1 MANRVIDGA
10 SIVVGI
16 TSSTGVA
23 GRRQPL
29 DEVCDLVRALPVG
42 LFVLDAGGRVTVSN
56 LSLGDGAA
64 GRSGEATDVGLR
76 LEEYLRLLPLD
87 DESFRAAC
95 EQISMV
101 VEGEAISID
110 RTYRSLPRETASL
123 TLNAVRFGCSDDMT
137 LVLVSSA
144 KDKDRERISRRSQQV
159 KILHAQDEERRR
171 IARELHDGTSQQVA
185 LAQLTLEAMR
195 SAKTFEEVE
204 EKCLD
209 IESVLC
215 AAQHQM
221 RTMSYV
227 LHPPELT
234 SRGIV
239 HALSTFLTGFGRRT
253 GLTVKFDNLAGRLR
267 RSESLEMALYRVAQ
281 EALVNVSK
289 HACATEVNVRL
300 RTVAKHLVLEIE
312 DDGIGIPPE
321 IAEGRLQEAVGVGLS
336 GMRARVEALGGIFC
350 VERRLK
356 GTHIGA
362 YFPQRRASDPAAPV
376 VKAQRYCSEPHKGRA
391 RRST

>member
-1 MANRVIDGA
+1 MANRVIDGD

-16 TSSTGVA
+16 TSSTMVA
-23 GRRQPL
+23 RRSEPL
-29 DEVCDLVRALPVG
+29 DAVCDLVRALPVG
-42 LFVLDAGGRVTVSN
+42 LFVLDAAGRVSVSN
-56 LSLGDGAA
+56 LSLARDGTGDGQAP
-64 GRSGEATDVGLR
+64 DVGLQ
-76 LEEYLRLLPLD
+76 LEDYLRLMPLD
-87 DESFRAAC
+87 DASFQEAC
-95 EQISMV
+95 RQIRMV
-101 VEGEAISID
+101 VDGEAISID
-110 RTYRSLPRETASL
+110 RTYRASRGEPSSL
-123 TLNAVRFGCSDDMT
+123 TLNAINFGCQGDMT
-137 LVLVSSA
+137 LVLVSAS
-144 KDKDRERISRRSQQV
+144 KDKERERISRRLQQV
-159 KILHAQDEERRR
+159 KILQAQDEERRR

-195 SAKTFEEVE
+195 SARTFEEVE
-204 EKCLD
+204 AKCLD
-209 IESVLC
+209 IESVLS

-239 HALSTFLTGFGRRT
+239 HALTTFLNGFGRRT
-253 GLTVKFDNLAGRLR
+253 GLTVNFDNLAGRLR
-267 RSESLEMALYRVAQ
+267 RSESLDMALYRVAQ

-289 HACATEVNVRL
+289 HACATQVNVRL

-312 DDGIGIPPE
+312 DDGIGIPRE
-321 IAEGRLQEAVGVGLS
+321 IAEGRMQEAVGVGLS

-362 YFPQRRASDPAAPV
+362 YFPQRRAGDAAAGA

>member
-1 MANRVIDGA
+1 M
-10 SIVVGI
+10 
-16 TSSTGVA
+16 
-23 GRRQPL
+23 
-29 DEVCDLVRALPVG
+29 G
-42 LFVLDAGGRVTVSN
+42 LL
-56 LSLGDGAA
+56 
-64 GRSGEATDVGLR
+64 
-76 LEEYLRLLPLD
+76 LEDYLRLMPLD
-87 DESFRAAC
+87 DENFHEAC
-95 EQISMV
+95 RQIRMV
-101 VEGEAISID
+101 VDGEAISID
-110 RTYRSLPRETASL
+110 RTYRAAQGQTSAL
-123 TLNAVRFGCSDDMT
+123 TLNAVKFGCQGDMT
-137 LVLVSSA
+137 LVLVSSP
-144 KDKDRERISRRSQQV
+144 KDKEPERISRRLQQV
-159 KILHAQDEERRR
+159 KILQAQDEERRR

-195 SAKTFEEVE
+195 SARTFEEVE
-204 EKCLD
+204 AKCID
-209 IESVLC
+209 IESVLS

-239 HALSTFLTGFGRRT
+239 QALTTFLNGFGRRT
-253 GLTVKFDNLAGRLR
+253 GLTVTFDNLAGRLR
-267 RSESLEMALYRVAQ
+267 RSESLDMALYRVAQ

-289 HACATEVNVRL
+289 HACATQVNVRL

-312 DDGIGIPPE
+312 DDGIGIPRE
-321 IAEGRLQEAVGVGLS
+321 IAEGRMQEAVGVGLS

-356 GTHIGA
+356 GTHISA
-362 YFPQRRASDPAAPV
+362 YFPQRRSSDPAAAA

>member
-16 TSSTGVA
+16 TGSTA
-23 GRRQPL
+23 SIRRSEPL
-29 DEVCDLVRALPVG
+29 DVVVDLVRALPVG
-42 LFVLDAGGRVTVSN
+42 LFVLDAAGLVTVSN
-56 LSLGDGAA
+56 LSLTQ
-64 GRSGEATDVGLR
+64 GETGLAKATDVGLH
-76 LEEYLRLLPLD
+76 LDDYLRLLPLD
-87 DESFRAAC
+87 DAGFQEAC
-95 EQISMV
+95 RQIRMV
-101 VEGEAISID
+101 VDGEAISID
-110 RTYRSLPRETASL
+110 RTYTTVSRERSAL
-123 TLNAVRFGCSDDMT
+123 TLNAVKFGCRDDMT
-137 LVLVSSA
+137 LVLVSSS
-144 KDKDRERISRRSQQV
+144 KDKERERISKRSQQV
-159 KILHAQDEERRR
+159 KILQAQDEERRR

-195 SAKTFEEVE
+195 SARTFEEVE

-239 HALSTFLTGFGRRT
+239 QALSTFLTGFGRRT
-253 GLTVKFDNLAGRLR
+253 GLTVNFDNMAGRLR
-267 RSESLEMALYRVAQ
+267 KSESLDMALYRVAQ

-312 DDGIGIPPE
+312 DDGIGIPRE
-321 IAEGRLQEAVGVGLS
+321 IAEGRMQEAIGVGLA

-362 YFPQRRASDPAAPV
+362 YFPQRRAHDPAAAT
-376 VKAQRYCSEPHKGRA
+376 VKAQRYCSEPHKARA

>member
-1 MANRVIDGA
+1 MANRVIDGD

-16 TSSTGVA
+16 TGSTA
-23 GRRQPL
+23 SIRRSDPP
-29 DEVCDLVRALPVG
+29 DAVVDLVRALPVG
-42 LFVLDAGGRVTVSN
+42 LFVLDAAGLVTVSN
-56 LSLGDGAA
+56 LSLTQSETGLA
-64 GRSGEATDVGLR
+64 EATDVGLH
-76 LEEYLRLLPLD
+76 LDDYLRLLPLD
-87 DESFRAAC
+87 DAGFHEAC
-95 EQISMV
+95 RQIRMV
-101 VEGEAISID
+101 VDGEAISID
-110 RTYRSLPRETASL
+110 RTYATVSRERSAL
-123 TLNAVRFGCSDDMT
+123 TVNAVKFGCRDDMT
-137 LVLVSSA
+137 LVLVSSS
-144 KDKDRERISRRSQQV
+144 KDKEREWISKRSQQV
-159 KILHAQDEERRR
+159 KILQAQDEERRR

-195 SAKTFEEVE
+195 SARTFEEVE

-215 AAQHQM
+215 VAQHQM

-239 HALSTFLTGFGRRT
+239 QALSTFLAGFGRRT
-253 GLTVKFDNLAGRLR
+253 GLTVNFDNMAGRLR
-267 RSESLEMALYRVAQ
+267 KSESLDMALYRVAQ

-312 DDGIGIPPE
+312 DDGIGIPRE
-321 IAEGRLQEAVGVGLS
+321 IAEGRMQEAIGVGLA

-362 YFPQRRASDPAAPV
+362 YFPQRRAHDPAAAT
-376 VKAQRYCSEPHKGRA
+376 VKAQRYCSEPHKARA